1 VGRVPPHKDRE
12 ISKMRLACFKKFFQ
26 APQELAE
33 VKEEYAKF
41 SSCTG
46 EFNDHD
52 SIEDRWSSSPHSW
65 WSNYGQDAPLLM
77 SLAMKLL
84 SQPASSSCCE
94 RNWSTYSFVHSVK
107 RNALTPARA
116 ENLVFVHSNL
126 RHLSRSDTYKK
137 GETRMWD
144 VGGDS
149 FESLSGVGI
158 LEVANLSLDEP
169 ELQGVSFGDVD
180 IENIDE
186 NEA

>member
-1 VGRVPPHKDRE
+1 MGRVPPHKDKE
-12 ISKMRLACFKKFFQ
+12 VSKMRLSCFKKFFRS
-26 APQELAE
+26 PQELAE

-41 SSCTG
+41 SSCIE

-52 SIEDRWSSSPHSW
+52 SIQDRWSSTPHSW

-94 RNWSTYSFVHSVK
+94 RNWSTYSFIHSVK

-116 ENLVFVHSNL
+116 EDLVFVHSNL
-126 RHLSRSDTYKK
+126 RHLSRRTESYKT
-137 GETRMWD
+137 GETKMWD

-169 ELQGVSFGDVD
+169 ELQSVSFGDVD
-180 IENIDE
+180 IENVDE
-186 NEA
+186 A